1 MALEPGKTPGGLGPL
16 LGAFL
21 VAGNTI
27 GAGIFLIPA
36 SLGLVGSIS
45 ILGWLIATAGAAALG
60 LVFSCLV
67 RLRPSGAGL
76 FDFIGEGLGPAAGFI
91 TGVLYWCPLQ
101 IAPAVVAL
109 TGYLGFFFPS
119 LTTGVAATVT
129 SVSLVWLFVGAN
141 LIGPRF
147 IALMSGG
154 TLAIG
159 LAPIILVTGVG
170 LFHVHPD
177 IFAASWNI
185 TGKPALAVTPSTAV
199 TAFFGFIGMEVAAVT
214 APLMRNP
221 DRTVPIAT
229 LGGIGVA
236 GLVYIASSAVIMGIL
251 PAAAL
256 AKSTAPFADAA
267 RPMLGASI
275 AAVLAVCAL
284 AKVGGTL
291 GVVIL
296 ACVETADSPAVLG
309 RLVPIQARAGR
320 RGPSRA
326 NLLII
331 GCVLSGVIIAS
342 ASPTLGR
349 QFAIVADIS
358 VVLTLVCYLTAS
370 LALLRFS
377 RAAPPGLRRTSRIAG
392 AIGAL
397 FSVGCIA
404 ASEPGLLI
412 YSAATIALAGLA
424 WLGLRPRWLA
434 AA

>member
-1 MALEPGKTPGGLGPL
+1 MALESAKTNGGLGPV

-27 GAGIFLIPA
+27 GSGIFLIPA

-67 RLRPSGAGL
+67 RIRPAGAGL
-76 FDFIGEGLGPAAGFI
+76 FDFIADGLGPAAGFV
-91 TGVLYWCPLQ
+91 TGLLYWCPLQ

-109 TGYLGFFFPS
+109 TGYLGFFFPA

-141 LIGPRF
+141 MIGPRF
-147 IALMSGG
+147 IALLSGG
-154 TLAIG
+154 TLLIG
-159 LAPIILVTGVG
+159 LAPIVLVTGVG
-170 LFHVHPD
+170 LFHFHPD
-177 IFAASWNI
+177 IFAASWNV
-185 TGKPALAVTPSTAV
+185 TGKPALAVVPSTAV
-199 TAFFGFIGMEVAAVT
+199 TAFFGFLGMEVAAVT

-229 LGGIGVA
+229 LGGLGVA
-236 GLVYIASSAVIMGIL
+236 GLVYIVSSAVIMGIL
-251 PAAAL
+251 PAAVL

-267 RPMLGASI
+267 RPLLGASI
-275 AAVLAVCAL
+275 AALLAVCAL
-284 AKVGGTL
+284 AKVSGTT
-291 GVVIL
+291 GIAML

-309 RLVPIQARAGR
+309 RLVPTHPKKGR

-331 GCVLSGVIIAS
+331 GVLLTAVMVAS
-342 ASPTLGR
+342 ASPTLSR
-349 QFAIVADIS
+349 QFAVVADIS
-358 VVLTLVCYLTAS
+358 VVLSLVCYLAAS

-377 RAAPPGLRRTSRIAG
+377 RTAPAGLRRTSQVAG
-392 AIGAL
+392 GLGAL
-397 FSVGCIA
+397 FSIGCIA

-424 WLGLRPRWLA
+424 WLGLRRRVLA